1 MASEPRSARAADP
14 GSPPGAAPSPAS
26 VGTRIASARARA
38 MPESVFAHMD
48 AAKAA
53 ARADGRDVIDLSI
66 GSSDLSPPPEALAA
80 LRNATAD
87 PTTYGY
93 CLASGSRPLREAAVR
108 WHRERFGDPP
118 DGALDPDAHA
128 LQLIG
133 SQEGLAHLL
142 WAVADPGDAVLL
154 PDPAYPSYFGAVAV
168 AGLEGVPLPLREANG
183 FLPDLDAVDPGDADR
198 ARALVLN
205 YPNNP
210 TAGVAD
216 DAFFERAVAFCRR
229 HGLLLIHDFPYVDTV
244 DGEACAPS
252 VLTRPGALEVA
263 IELYSASKSFHMG
276 GFRIGWALGHPEA
289 IAALGRVK
297 SAVDFNAYLGIQR
310 AAAAAL
316 ARPRSAARRDALV
329 FAARRAAL
337 VAALAGV
344 GWPLAAPPAGMYLW
358 ARVPA
363 AAGALAAD
371 SLAFC
376 DALVRDTGVALA
388 PGRGFGPHGE
398 GHVRFA
404 LVRDADALREAAR
417 RVGGFLGRVG
427 RRS

>member
-1 MASEPRSARAADP
+1 MASEPRSATAADP
-14 GSPPGAAPSPAS
+14 GSATGAVPR
-26 VGTRIASARARA
+26 TTSARTRFTSARTRA

-53 ARADGRDVIDLSI
+53 ARAAGRDVIDLSI
-66 GSSDLSPPPEALAA
+66 GSSDLAPPPEALAA
-80 LRNATAD
+80 LRDATAD
-87 PTTYGY
+87 PATYGY
-93 CLASGSRPLREAAVR
+93 CLATGSRPLREAAVR

-168 AGLEGVPLPLREANG
+168 AGLEAIALPLHAANG

-216 DAFFERAVAFCRR
+216 EAFFDRAVAFCRR

-252 VLTRPGALEVA
+252 VLARPGALEVA

-289 IAALGRVK
+289 IAALARVK
-297 SAVDFNAYLGIQR
+297 GAVDFNAYLGVQR
-310 AAAAAL
+310 AAVAAL
-316 ARPRSAARRDALV
+316 GRPRSAARRDALV

-337 VAALAGV
+337 ASALGEI
-344 GWPLAAPPAGMYLW
+344 GWPLTAPPAGMYLW
-358 ARVPA
+358 ARIPA

-388 PGRGFGPHGE
+388 PGRGFGPNGE
-398 GHVRFA
+398 GYVRFA

-417 RVGGFLGRVG
+417 RVGAFLARF
-427 RRS
+427 S

>member
-1 MASEPRSARAADP
+1 MASEPRPATAADP
-14 GSPPGAAPSPAS
+14 GSTPGAVRIADS
-26 VGTRIASARARA
+26 VGARIASARARA

-80 LRNATAD
+80 LREATAD

-168 AGLEGVPLPLREANG
+168 AGLDRVPLPLREANG
-183 FLPDLDAVDPGDADR
+183 YLPDLDAVDPGDADR

-216 DAFFERAVAFCRR
+216 DGFFDRAVAFCRR
-229 HGLLLIHDFPYVDTV
+229 HDLLLIHDFPYVDTV

-289 IAALGRVK
+289 IAALARVK

-310 AAAAAL
+310 AAVAAL

-337 VAALAGV
+337 VTALAEV
-344 GWPLAAPPAGMYLW
+344 GWSLDAPPAGMYLW
-358 ARVPA
+358 ARIPA

-388 PGRGFGPHGE
+388 PGRGFGPNGE

-417 RVGGFLGRVG
+417 RVGAFLA
-427 RRS
+427 

>member
-1 MASEPRSARAADP
+1 MADGSHGAPDAGAGSDP
-14 GSPPGAAPSPAS
+14 GAGSALSS
-26 VGTRIASARARA
+26 VTRFASARTRA
-38 MPESVFAHMD
+38 MPESVFARMD

-53 ARADGRDVIDLSI
+53 ARAAGRDVIDLSI
-66 GSSDLSPPPEALAA
+66 GSSDLAPPPEALAA
-80 LRNATAD
+80 LRDATTD
-87 PTTYGY
+87 PATFGY

-142 WAVADPGDAVLL
+142 WAVTDPGDAVLL

-168 AGLEGVPLPLREANG
+168 AGLEAIPLPLREARG
-183 FLPDLDAVDPGDADR
+183 FLPDLAAVDPRDADR

-216 DAFFERAVAFCRR
+216 AAFFDHAIAFCRR
-229 HGLLLIHDFPYVDTV
+229 HDLLLIHDFPYVDTV

-252 VLTRPGALEVA
+252 VLARPGALEIA

-276 GFRIGWALGHPEA
+276 GFRIGWALGHPDA
-289 IAALGRVK
+289 IAALARVK
-297 SAVDFNAYLGIQR
+297 GAIDFNAYLGIQR
-310 AAAAAL
+310 AAVAAL

-329 FAARRAAL
+329 FAERRGAL
-337 VAALAGV
+337 VAALAQV
-344 GWPLAAPPAGMYLW
+344 GWSLTAPPAGMYLW
-358 ARVPA
+358 ARIPA
-363 AAGALAAD
+363 AAGALACG

-376 DALVRDTGVALA
+376 DALVRETGVALA
-388 PGRGFGPHGE
+388 PGRGFGPNGE
-398 GHVRFA
+398 GYVRYA
-404 LVRDADALREAAR
+404 LVRDAETLREAAA
-417 RVGGFLGRVG
+417 RVGAFLV
-427 RRS
+427 RRG

>member
-216 DAFFERAVAFCRR
+216 DAFFDRAVAFCRR

-252 VLTRPGALEVA
+252 VLTRPGALELA

-337 VAALAGV
+337 AAALAEV

-358 ARVPA
+358 ARIPD

-376 DALVRDTGVALA
+376 DALVRATGVALA
-388 PGRGFGPHGE
+388 PGRGFGPNGE

-404 LVRDADALREAAR
+404 LVRDADALRDAAR
-417 RVGGFLGRVG
+417 RVGAFLARAD
-427 RRS
+427 RRA

>member
-1 MASEPRSARAADP
+1 MTSEPPSATPA
-14 GSPPGAAPSPAS
+14 GA
-26 VGTRIASARARA
+26 GFASARARA

-53 ARADGRDVIDLSI
+53 ARAAGRDVIDLSI
-66 GSSDLSPPPEALAA
+66 GSSDLPPPPEALAA
-80 LRNATAD
+80 LRDALDD
-87 PTTYGY
+87 PVTYGY

-108 WHRERFGDPP
+108 WHRERYGDPP
-118 DGALDPDAHA
+118 AGPLDPDAHA

-142 WAVADPGDAVLL
+142 WAVTDPGDAVLL

-168 AGLEGVPLPLREANG
+168 AGLERIPLPLREASG
-183 FLPDLDAVDPGDADR
+183 YLPDLDAVDPADAER

-216 DAFFERAVAFCRR
+216 EAFFDRAIAFCRR
-229 HGLLLIHDFPYVDTV
+229 HGLLLVHDFPYVDTV
-244 DGEACAPS
+244 DGEAGAPS
-252 VLTRPGALEVA
+252 VLARPGALELAV
-263 IELYSASKSFHMG
+263 ELYSASKSFHMG
-276 GFRIGWALGHPEA
+276 GFRIGWALGQPEA
-289 IAALGRVK
+289 IAALARVK

-310 AAAAAL
+310 AAVAAL

-337 VAALAGV
+337 ANALAEA
-344 GWPLAAPPAGMYLW
+344 GWPLPAPPAGMYLW
-358 ARVPA
+358 GRIPSAAR
-363 AAGALAAD
+363 ALAAD

-388 PGRGFGPHGE
+388 PGRGFGPQGE

-404 LVRDADALREAAR
+404 LVRDVDALREAA
-417 RVGGFLGRVG
+417 GRVG
-427 RRS
+427 AFLARFR